1 MKNKYYHLHY
11 WNRLLFFALSL
22 VFVSC
27 ATSKRNFNFNSEV
40 LESQE
45 GEALTQNQDTSYDYS
60 EPIIEWWKTFND
72 PILDSLIILAKENNK
87 DIGTALANY
96 NAAKAIY
103 RNRKIDRL
111 PAVFVN
117 GGYTRTRLGENIFVP
132 GLNPTYNQYDG
143 FFSTSWEL
151 DFFGRASN
159 RAKNAFASQQAS
171 LATLQDSYLMITA
184 EVAKTYI
191 DLLGTRYRWQIA
203 SQNLNDQQNA
213 YDLTRSLTDVG
224 TGNEL
229 DVSRASSQLQ
239 STQAIVFQ
247 LSARLDAI
255 ENRLA
260 TLLGISKNAL
270 EIPLG
275 SGLPVFPGVVP
286 KGDLYILLRNRPDV
300 FEAES
305 RVRMQIAQYNIAVAD
320 LYPKITFNGNV
331 GFSAIDI
338 GNFGSR
344 QSFTWS
350 LIPSLSWAGLN
361 LGRVKQNIKKED
373 ALTIAAITQY
383 EQIVLE
389 AVEEIRTNWSA
400 LYYELLRQEALAI
413 SSKDAESAALLAQER
428 YSAGIDDFFNYL
440 IANETRLSI
449 EDQLAQSN
457 IQVLNFYINLYKSF
471 GNGWENITS
480 EDMQNRYEQLQ
491 LKNADKN

>member
-1 MKNKYYHLHY
+1 
-11 WNRLLFFALSL
+11 
-22 VFVSC
+22 
-27 ATSKRNFNFNSEV
+27 
-40 LESQE
+40 
-45 GEALTQNQDTSYDYS
+45 
-60 EPIIEWWKTFND
+60 
-72 PILDSLIILAKENNK
+72 
-87 DIGTALANY
+87 
-96 NAAKAIY
+96 
-103 RNRKIDRL
+103 
-111 PAVFVN
+111 
-117 GGYTRTRLGENIFVP
+117 
-132 GLNPTYNQYDG
+132 
-143 FFSTSWEL
+143 
-151 DFFGRASN
+151 
-159 RAKNAFASQQAS
+159 
-171 LATLQDSYLMITA
+171 MITA

-275 SGLPVFPGVVP
+275 AGLPVFPGVVP

-361 LGRVKQNIKKED
+361 LGRVKQNIKK
-373 ALTIAAITQY
+373 
-383 EQIVLE
+383 
-389 AVEEIRTNWSA
+389 W
-400 LYYELLRQEALAI
+400 
-413 SSKDAESAALLAQER
+413 K
-428 YSAGIDDFFNYL
+428 
-440 IANETRLSI
+440 
-449 EDQLAQSN
+449 
-457 IQVLNFYINLYKSF
+457 
-471 GNGWENITS
+471 
-480 EDMQNRYEQLQ
+480 
-491 LKNADKN
+491 

>member
-111 PAVFVN
+111 PALFVN

-247 LSARLDAI
+247 LSARLDEI

-260 TLLGISKNAL
+260 TLMGISKNA
-270 EIPLG
+270 
-275 SGLPVFPGVVP
+275 
-286 KGDLYILLRNRPDV
+286 
-300 FEAES
+300 
-305 RVRMQIAQYNIAVAD
+305 
-320 LYPKITFNGNV
+320 
-331 GFSAIDI
+331 
-338 GNFGSR
+338 
-344 QSFTWS
+344 
-350 LIPSLSWAGLN
+350 
-361 LGRVKQNIKKED
+361 
-373 ALTIAAITQY
+373 
-383 EQIVLE
+383 
-389 AVEEIRTNWSA
+389 
-400 LYYELLRQEALAI
+400 
-413 SSKDAESAALLAQER
+413 
-428 YSAGIDDFFNYL
+428 
-440 IANETRLSI
+440 
-449 EDQLAQSN
+449 
-457 IQVLNFYINLYKSF
+457 
-471 GNGWENITS
+471 
-480 EDMQNRYEQLQ
+480 
-491 LKNADKN
+491 